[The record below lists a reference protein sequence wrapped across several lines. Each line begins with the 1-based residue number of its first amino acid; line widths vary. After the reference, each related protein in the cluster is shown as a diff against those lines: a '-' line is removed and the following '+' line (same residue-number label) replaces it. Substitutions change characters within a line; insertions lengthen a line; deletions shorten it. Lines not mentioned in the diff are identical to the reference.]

1 MSIRQDIQRA
11 VLDKPGLTMRQVAEA
26 IGRGDRAGVQGVSA
40 QLSQLCK
47 VGKLRKDSVYA
58 LTGVPRYWP
67 TDDTLNDLR
76 ATRYTAIRKPPRPV
90 AAKPAPTRRQVAQVI
105 RASIK
110 ATTPPAPKP
119 APKPTQQQQ
128 PRCLRPLRYQRA
140 MPNGEPETVEQY
152 QARGGVIERLPPS
165 ATSTPLRFSYND
177 IEAFA

>member
-1 MSIRQDIQRA
+1 MSVRQDIQRA
-11 VLDKPGLTMRQVAEA
+11 ILDKPGLTMRQVAEA

-67 TDDTLNDLR
+67 TDSTLTDGR
-76 ATRYTAIRKPPRPV
+76 ETRYTAIRKPARPV
-90 AAKPAPTRRQVAQVI
+90 ATKPAPARKQVAQVI
-105 RASIK
+105 RAPIK
-110 ATTPPAPKP
+110 AAPKP
-119 APKPTQQQQ
+119 APKPTLQQQ
-128 PRCLRPLRYQRA
+128 PRCLRPLRHQRA
-140 MPNGEPETVEQY
+140 MPNGQAETIPEFE
-152 QARGGVIERLPPS
+152 ARGGVIERLPPS